1 MYVCLCKGVTE
12 NAIRE
17 AIYQGADRMRDLKA
31 SLGVTEQCGICACHA
46 KQVLDETLVQKSQVR
61 DFISQ
66 PACRCETAARGE
78 ETVAVMVVSL
88 ISPMFNSSPLGGG
101 GFI

>member
-1 MYVCLCKGVTE
+1 MNIDLKVFDMYVCICKGVTE

-46 KQVLDETLVQKSQVR
+46 KQLLDQTLVQKSQLQ

-66 PACRCETAARGE
+66 STCMCETAA
-78 ETVAVMVVSL
+78 
-88 ISPMFNSSPLGGG
+88 
-101 GFI
+101 